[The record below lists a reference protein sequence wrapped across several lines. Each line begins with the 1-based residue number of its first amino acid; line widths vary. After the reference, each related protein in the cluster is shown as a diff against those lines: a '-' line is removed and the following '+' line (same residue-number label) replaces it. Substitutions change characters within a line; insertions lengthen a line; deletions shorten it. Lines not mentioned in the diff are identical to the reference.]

1 MRKVFLGRIY
11 KHRSMDFKIPEM
23 RSKCPKWKNVR
34 RRFTPTKQA
43 ASYYAAATLRPRSCY
58 HPLPHR
64 HHSPLCLPPSG
75 SSCLFPIIMLFN
87 AIRMV
92 IRLQFRNT
100 SMTQLCECGGE
111 RRAGRLPVWHLEWQS
126 GCHQIW
132 GGGWVRTRA
141 SNLYE
146 PSSCPAIEC

>member
-1 MRKVFLGRIY
+1 MKNVFLGRIY
-11 KHRSMDFKIPEM
+11 THISPDFKIPEM

-34 RRFTPTKQA
+34 RHSPPTRLLAIMLRLHLRRTAATAPYLPTFTPSSHLQD
-43 ASYYAAATLRPRSCY
+43 
-58 HPLPHR
+58 
-64 HHSPLCLPPSG
+64 
-75 SSCLFPIIMLFN
+75 SSCLFPIIMAFN

-111 RRAGRLPVWHLEWQS
+111 RRAGRLLLWHLEGQS

-141 SNLYE
+141 SNLFK
-146 PSSCPAIEC
+146 PSFRPVIGC

>member
-1 MRKVFLGRIY
+1 MPKVEKRASPLHSHQTDCKLLHCGYAR
-11 KHRSMDFKIPEM
+11 
-23 RSKCPKWKNVR
+23 
-34 RRFTPTKQA
+34 A
-43 ASYYAAATLRPRSCY
+43 AQLLPPPASPPPLT
-58 HPLPHR
+58 PLP
-64 HHSPLCLPPSG
+64 PPPHLN
-75 SSCLFPIIMLFN
+75 SSCLFPIIMAFN

-111 RRAGRLPVWHLEWQS
+111 RRAGRLPVWHLEGQS

-141 SNLYE
+141 SNLCK
-146 PSSCPAIEC
+146 PSSRPAIGC